1 MSEDKLIIAN
11 AFGGDFPVCTEKD
24 KVAIED
30 AFKKAME
37 WTDSEDGKAYDESD
51 KSCACELITRLLNG
65 TASRGDQVTLGI
77 DMARAIYTKKMAA
90 VALMQL
96 IGGALGRGQ
105 EIPDMPSLNPTKKEW
120 VN

>member
-1 MSEDKLIIAN
+1 MSDKIVVAN

-30 AFKKAME
+30 AFQKAME
-37 WTDSEDGKAYDESD
+37 WTASEDGKAYDATD
-51 KSCACELITRLLNG
+51 KSCACELIARLLNG

-77 DMARAIYTKKMAA
+77 DMAQAIYTKKMAA

-96 IGGALGRGQ
+96 IGSAMDKGSPWPEMHSQ
-105 EIPDMPSLNPTKKEW
+105 EPKKKEW